1 MFYEYI
7 FNSKVKFFEE
17 LIFNEVIFVIGLM
30 VMVVD
35 GDIDMNEVEIIEGF
49 LVRKGFIVREVN
61 VVREKVLRIIV

>member
-7 FNSKVKFFEE
+7 FNSIVKCFEE
-17 LIFNEVIFVIGLM
+17 FIFNEVIFVIGLM

-49 LVRKGFIVREVN
+49 LFRKGFIV
-61 VVREKVLRIIV
+61 